1 MSTDTRSDE
10 TTISDRERR
19 ARPSLKVFLTAFA
32 LLWGVSSAWAF
43 ASPLM
48 SVPDE
53 PAHTVHA
60 AAVVRGELD
69 GAPST
74 VQPGALDVE
83 VPAFVADTADL
94 ACFAFDPSRP
104 ASCQAP
110 LTDSTAPETATTSA
124 GTYNPAYYAV
134 VGLPS
139 LFLEGEPAL
148 YAMRVLSAAL
158 SSALLALAVVAVMQM
173 RARAWTL
180 VAFSVAVTP
189 MVYFIMGS
197 VNPSGI
203 EIASAV
209 MLFAWLSLLVQRR
222 SEGFP
227 AHRIAFVAVAA
238 VVLANT
244 RSIALLWLLLIV
256 VSTLADWSL
265 IRALARRRAFWLGV
279 VGIGVGAA
287 AGLAWTLTSQSL
299 SPGVPYVGA
308 GSSFYSGFNKM
319 IFITFENGQ
328 GYIGLFGW
336 IDTPAPATT
345 VIIWSFVLLSLIIG
359 ALAFGRGA
367 RRRAVTILAL
377 AMVVVPPVVQGFAV
391 TDYGYI
397 WQARYILAVLACLV
411 LAAGMALD
419 EAFPRPVRLESS
431 RRLVTSGLVALGVLH
446 VHLVVWVFRRYV
458 TGLQDGVGWRAMFT
472 SPSWQP
478 PLTWEFWTAVIAV
491 LLAAGSIVVRR
502 AVTASWAEALPE
514 GADAPSRPVDA
525 GRPGRSTT

>member
-1 MSTDTRSDE
+1 MSTVTRDDH
-10 TTISDRERR
+10 TTGT
-19 ARPSLKVFLTAFA
+19 AVRPGGRSALKVFLVAFSV
-32 LLWGVSSAWAF
+32 LWGISSAWAF

-69 GAPST
+69 GVPSD

-83 VPAFVADTADL
+83 VPAFVADTPGL

-104 ASCQAP
+104 ASCQEDVG
-110 LTDSTAPETATTSA
+110 DSVAPETATTSA
-124 GTYNPAYYAV
+124 GTYNPSYYAV

-139 LFLEGEPAL
+139 LVLQGEPAL
-148 YAMRVLSAAL
+148 YAMRLVSAAL
-158 SSALLALAVVAVMQM
+158 SSAMLALAVVAVMQM
-173 RARAWTL
+173 RRRVWTL

-203 EIASAV
+203 EISSAI
-209 MLFAWLSLLVQRR
+209 MLFAWLSLLRQRR
-222 SEGFP
+222 DEGFP
-227 AHRIAFVAVAA
+227 AHRIAMVVVAA
-238 VVLANT
+238 VVLSNT

-265 IRALARRRAFWLGV
+265 LRALARRRVFWIGV
-279 VGIGVGAA
+279 VAIGLGAA
-287 AGLAWTLTSQSL
+287 AGLLWTLTSQSL

-328 GYIGLFGW
+328 GYVGLFGW

-345 VIIWSFVLLSLIIG
+345 VLLWGFVLLALIVA

-367 RRRAVTILAL
+367 RRRAVLVLAA
-377 AMVVVPPVVQGFAV
+377 AMVLVPPIVQGFAV

-397 WQARYILAVLACLV
+397 WQARYILAVLTCLV
-411 LAAGMALD
+411 LAAGAALD
-419 EAFPRPVRLESS
+419 EAFPRPVRVEAS
-431 RRLVTSGLVALGVLH
+431 RRLVTGGLVTLGVLH

-458 TGLQDGVGWRAMFT
+458 TGLQDGVGWRAMVT

-478 PLTWEFWTAVIAV
+478 PLTWEVWTAVITV
-491 LLAAGSIVVRR
+491 LLAAGIVLVRR
-502 AVTASWAEALPE
+502 VVAASWAAEP
-514 GADAPSRPVDA
+514 APRQPDVSPA
-525 GRPGRSTT
+525 GSLSA